1 MIIITYFITFEQEK
15 YILLFSYPC
24 MYYLVQIPPLSPS
37 YWQCPLCSW
46 LACPRPWWCLP
57 PPWQVTPLLQISD
70 LPPFTF
76 TRQPWFAFLKHLWC
90 CSCIWCPPHTGNP
103 GLVPLSSPSH
113 SPCWNPG
120 WSPHPCM
127 QNPGRVLSPLVL
139 VSLYTRHSIFTD
151 INFNMHTH
159 GVLSRS
165 IW

>member
-1 MIIITYFITFEQEK
+1 MGHFPPPFTNKLPWE
-15 YILLFSYPC
+15 ILP
-24 MYYLVQIPPLSPS
+24 PPLTLVTLVVSPLCPS
-37 YWQCPLCSW
+37 YIYPWQCPKCSPSRW
-46 LACPRPWWCLP
+46 
-57 PPWQVTPLLQISD
+57 PPWLSCLRPCCCPPLPSHG
-70 LPPFTF
+70 
-76 TRQPWFAFLKHLWC
+76 QPWFAFLKHLWC

-159 GVLSRS
+159 GVLSRP